1 MLRLA
6 LLLLAGLWAGQSIA
20 DDQFLIETRL
30 WLGGELAGTPTVI
43 ARAGEPA
50 TLERLGEPQFR
61 LTLTVEAVQDRFAP
75 TDTLWLTVEVETP
88 GEEGWEA
95 MVDTLLGVQEGRTA
109 SFSVVDGDDEATPE
123 TARLFLEVKPS
134 RLRPADRLP

>member
-1 MLRLA
+1 MRRLT
-6 LLLLAGLWAGQSIA
+6 LLLLAGLWAGPLLAS
-20 DDQFLIETRL
+20 DQFLVETRL
-30 WLGGELAGTPTVI
+30 WLEGELAGSPTVI

-88 GEEGWEA
+88 GEDGWEP
-95 MVDTLLGVQEGRTA
+95 MVDTLLGVQEGQTA
-109 SFSVVDGDDEATPE
+109 SFSVVDGADEARPE

-134 RLRPADRLP
+134 RLRPADSLP